1 MQDNIENYL
10 NGIAENFK
18 LLRKKSGLTQEQL
31 AEKLDCS
38 REFINRIEN
47 RKENLSLK
55 MLLLFSLV
63 LKIHPKDIF
72 NFD

>member
-1 MQDNIENYL
+1 MQENIENYL
-10 NGIAENFK
+10 NDIAKNFK

-55 MLLLFSLV
+55 MLLMFSIALN
-63 LKIHPKDIF
+63 IHPKDIF
-72 NFD
+72 D